1 MKTGED
7 FRREFPDVDEGF
19 RDAAHRALLGLH
31 AVKKE
36 KQMKFRPM
44 IVIALAL
51 ILIMGVGVAATW
63 ERWSLDDFITDGRIT
78 TTEEEWHEMIDAFE
92 PVTVQMSVAELTVRE
107 ALFDGYAIYIVVDA
121 RPKGESVFFVPERSE
136 MTAPAC
142 EVESSL
148 PEDITLQ
155 EYTDLK
161 GYTRTFE
168 VSLGTDAGG
177 MTFMPEM
184 KLNVDG
190 TATFYLR
197 QRLQQPKLQTDQVDL
212 TLHVLMRSDAVRYP
226 YTEEVPLTIKQLPV
240 LEEAFSPAGESHE
253 FTDIGVTL
261 TNLHLTR
268 TPLSTYVTADV
279 QVINE
284 EAFGAY
290 FGNYVLR
297 FIGPDGKEYD
307 AGPFNLS
314 GFMRDSMGKD
324 AEPGELYYMATL
336 TMQEIPDTLRLIE
349 TPWGVHDPD
358 QATDNWTIQLEHAQ

>member
-7 FRREFPDVDEGF
+7 FRREFPDVDEDF

-31 AVKKE
+31 AVKEE

-63 ERWSLDDFITDGRIT
+63 ERWSLDDFIPTERIT
-78 TTEEEWHEMIDAFE
+78 ATETEWSDMLAAFE
-92 PVTVQMSVAELTVRE
+92 PVNVEGTVADVTVRE
-107 ALFDGYAIYIVVDA
+107 ALFDGYALYIVADVI
-121 RPKGESVFFVPERSE
+121 PKQPGDFFVPEMSLMEAAARE
-136 MTAPAC
+136 AAD
-142 EVESSL
+142 SL
-148 PEDITLQ
+148 PEDMSLG
-155 EYTDLK
+155 EYISLK

-168 VSLGTDAGG
+168 VRLHTSGAG
-177 MTFMPEM
+177 MAFLPEM
-184 KLNVDG
+184 ELNDDG
-190 TATFYLR
+190 TMTFYLR
-197 QRLQQPKLQTDQVDL
+197 KRMQQHDI
-212 TLHVLMRSDAVRYP
+212 RSDVLKTTLNVSMKRKEGSGVYFVD
-226 YTEEVPLTIKQLPV
+226 VPLNLQCLPV

-284 EAFGAY
+284 EAYGES

-314 GFMRDSMGKD
+314 GFMRDSRGKG
-324 AEPGELYYMATL
+324 AEPGAPYYMATL
-336 TMQEIPDTLRLIE
+336 TMPEIPDTLRLIE

-358 QATDNWTIQLEHAQ
+358 QATDSWTIQLEHAQ